1 MVNIFFIFP
10 MFLIYFNDGVDSL
23 NRPKFSLFFKAAA
36 KIHFFLQHPFN
47 FFVNGKSID
56 VDFNNL

>member
-1 MVNIFFIFP
+1 

-23 NRPKFSLFFKAAA
+23 NRPRFSLFFKAAA

-47 FFVNGKSID
+47 FFVIGKSD
-56 VDFNNL
+56 GC

>member
-23 NRPKFSLFFKAAA
+23 NRPKFSLFF
-36 KIHFFLQHPFN
+36 
-47 FFVNGKSID
+47 NGKST
-56 VDFNNL
+56 DFDL

>member
-1 MVNIFFIFP
+1 M
-10 MFLIYFNDGVDSL
+10 GVDSL

-47 FFVNGKSID
+47 FFVNGKST
-56 VDFNNL
+56 DFDFDFDFDR